1 MSRQLALPGPT
12 FAPMRVAFHIGNPL
26 TDGVAAIALS
36 WVQQL
41 AKQFPTACFIVLSD
55 SPLEGKLDE
64 RIGWEP
70 LPRPYRFFSFW
81 SQIVLYRKLLAF
93 KPDLLVH
100 TVREPRLI
108 SRWKQVRVSPKAG
121 FVTRTSLVSFLP
133 LCFSQVSILS
143 TEEKHKIKEQWSFG
157 REFFMLTGPL
167 PSEAQLTLLLQAF
180 SLFKNRQ
187 QSGLKLVLPFSLST
201 HYPALAQKIDQYK
214 YRSSLIITETLSTT
228 QVLQLAGAAYSL
240 LVLATPGAALMAC
253 MQAWQVGV
261 PLLALQDEELLS
273 AAGESVLYA
282 ASETK
287 EAFAAIMM
295 QIYKDEALRLQLIRN
310 GQQVVSSLDQPAI
323 IAALYEQLQQFTQG
337 SIEPVAY

>member
-1 MSRQLALPGPT
+1 
-12 FAPMRVAFHIGNPL
+12 MRVAFHIGNPL

-36 WVQQL
+36 WVKQL
-41 AKQFPTACFIVLSD
+41 AVQFPSACIIVLTD
-55 SPLEGKLDE
+55 SPPEGKLDQ
-64 RIGWEP
+64 RVGWEL
-70 LPRPYRFFSFW
+70 LPQPYRFFSFW
-81 SQIVLYRKLLAF
+81 SHIVLYRKLLAF

-100 TVREPRLI
+100 TLPEPRLI
-108 SRWKQVRVSPKAG
+108 SRWKQVRVSSKAS
-121 FVTRTSLVSFLP
+121 FVTRTSLASFLP
-133 LCFSQVSILS
+133 LSFSQVSILS
-143 TEEKHKIKEQWSFG
+143 AEEKHKIKEQWSFG

-214 YRSSLIITETLSTT
+214 YRSSLIVTETLSPIQT
-228 QVLQLAGAAYSL
+228 LQLAGAAYAL
-240 LVLATPGAALMAC
+240 VVLATPGSSLIAC

-310 GQQVVSSLDQPAI
+310 GQQVVSGLDQRAI
-323 IAALYEQLQQFTQG
+323 TTALYEQLQQFIQG